1 MCVRLIVR
9 SRDELPKN
17 IFSLTPSLQHNSF
30 QSSNLEV
37 RTLQGA
43 SEQGKRFIYRQVCV
57 PDVRAR
63 DVTQHAAML
72 FQIDKLRNAQ
82 TVRNVRAVFEPTR
95 LHDVR
100 RCRANGKWIRYKK

>member
-1 MCVRLIVR
+1 
-9 SRDELPKN
+9 
-17 IFSLTPSLQHNSF
+17 
-30 QSSNLEV
+30 
-37 RTLQGA
+37 
-43 SEQGKRFIYRQVCV
+43 V

-82 TVRNVRAVFEPTR
+82 TVRNVRAVLEPTG

-100 RCRANGKWIRYKK
+100 GCRANGKWIRYKISARRQSMAGIFTTAS